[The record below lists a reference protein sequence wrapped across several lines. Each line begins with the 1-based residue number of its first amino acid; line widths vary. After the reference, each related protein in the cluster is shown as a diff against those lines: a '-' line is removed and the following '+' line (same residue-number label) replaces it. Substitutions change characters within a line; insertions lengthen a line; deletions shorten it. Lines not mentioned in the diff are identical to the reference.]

1 MRDFQFPVSCPE
13 RVFFELKSSLKE
25 THGDGEGKNET
36 LTDGCMFRP
45 SKRKTREDFDSVVAQ
60 EGSKRIF
67 RRTMDIQ

>member
-1 MRDFQFPVSCPE
+1 MSRK
-13 RVFFELKSSLKE
+13 VFFELKSSLKE

-60 EGSKRIF
+60 EE
-67 RRTMDIQ
+67 DI

>member
-1 MRDFQFPVSCPE
+1 MRDFQFSSVVS
-13 RVFFELKSSLKE
+13 RKVFFELKSSLKE

-45 SKRKTREDFDSVVAQ
+45 SKRKTGEDFDSVVVAQ

-67 RRTMDIQ
+67 MDMQ